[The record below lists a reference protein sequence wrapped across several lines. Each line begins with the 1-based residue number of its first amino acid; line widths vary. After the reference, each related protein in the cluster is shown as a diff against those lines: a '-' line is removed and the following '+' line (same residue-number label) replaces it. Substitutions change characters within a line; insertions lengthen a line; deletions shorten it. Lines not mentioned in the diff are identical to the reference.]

1 MREHLLSIKKK
12 LFLLIAAIIIPILM
26 VEAFIYYQRF
36 ERRRNEELQAN
47 TEIAHSV
54 AGTFSLFIKDIL
66 HEELAVGISITR
78 SNLSKDEVHEILH
91 ENQAEYPA
99 LSYTHWIDSRGFIA
113 NSTET
118 GEIGESRQDRS
129 YFKEIV
135 AGKPWVM
142 TELYVSRV
150 TGKSVFAIARGIRNQ
165 RDELLGIMVSA
176 VSPAKMD
183 AALAFKRLP
192 GRSILVIDKY
202 GYGVYRYPTIEW
214 NPENRYLL
222 SKYPIMAKALAGQET
237 GALTLKGL
245 DGQKRIFAVV
255 PVPSTGWAVAASRV
269 ERQVMEPIF
278 LNLIQQATLLLFV
291 IAGSFVGA
299 LILSHSVADPIA
311 KLRDEVKAFSRG
323 EQPGE
328 LKIRGSTELDELGHS
343 FYAMA
348 KEIRLREEY
357 LDRLRRQNELILNSA
372 GEGIFGL
379 DTKGAHT
386 FVNPAAAKMLG
397 YEVQELIGKG
407 SHLTWHHTK
416 ANGTPHY
423 EHDCPI
429 CAAFKDGTVHRV
441 AEDVFWT
448 KSGECFPVEYTSTP
462 VIEDGKI
469 TGAVVTFRDITER
482 KQVQN
487 ALEESRREYRE
498 LYDSAPDIYLTVTPE
513 GIIRSINQSG
523 ADYLGYAKN
532 ELLGESCYRVL
543 LDEDLARVKAHVR
556 KVFAERLLESEL
568 DFRVVRKNGL
578 VLWMYARSRLV
589 LDDRGNPTEIRVICR
604 DETERKKLEE
614 ALLRAQKLESVG
626 LLAGGIAH
634 DFNNLLTAILGSISL
649 AKLSPKAPDDIL
661 ETLNRAEQASL
672 RATHL
677 TNKLITFA
685 KGGLPVTK
693 VTSLNHLLEETAVF
707 SLTGSD
713 VRCEFTIPDDLWP
726 VSVDE
731 NQMAQAFSNLI
742 VNAEQA
748 MPYGG
753 VIRIAAQNALIDET
767 SHLPLKHGKYVM
779 ISVQDKGT
787 GIPEEF
793 LDKIFDAYFTT
804 KEKAQGLGL
813 AITYSIVRKHNGHI
827 TVESKVGQGTTV
839 HVYLP
844 AAIKQSTETG

>member
-1 MREHLLSIKKK
+1 MREHLLSIQKK
-12 LFLLIAAIIIPILM
+12 LFLLIAAILIPILM
-26 VEAFIYYQRF
+26 VESFIYYQRF
-36 ERRRNEELQAN
+36 ERRRNEEIQAN
-47 TEIAHSV
+47 TEIARTV
-54 AGTFSLFIKDIL
+54 AGAFSLFVRDIL
-66 HEELAVGISITR
+66 HEELALGISITR

-99 LSYTHWIDSRGFIA
+99 LSYTHWIDSRGYIA

-118 GEIGESRQDRS
+118 EEIGESRQDRS
-129 YFKEIV
+129 YFNEIV
-135 AGKPWVM
+135 AGKPWIM

-150 TGKSVFAIARGIRNQ
+150 TNRPVFAIARGIRNQ
-165 RDELLGIMVSA
+165 KGELLGIMVSA
-176 VSPAKMD
+176 VNPDRLDSV
-183 AALAFKRLP
+183 LAFRRTP
-192 GRSILVIDKY
+192 GGAILVIDKN
-202 GYGVYRYPTIEW
+202 GYGVYRYPEIEW
-214 NPENRYLL
+214 TPENRYLL
-222 SKYPIMAKALAGQET
+222 SRWPIAAKALAGRET
-237 GALTLKGL
+237 GAFTVHGL
-245 DGQKRIFAVV
+245 DNQKRVFAIV
-255 PVPSTGWAVAASRV
+255 PVPSTGWAISASRV

-278 LNLIQQATLLLFV
+278 LNLVQQATLLLFV

-299 LILSHSVADPIA
+299 LVLSHSVADPIA

-323 EQPGE
+323 ERTSEP
-328 LKIRGSTELDELGHS
+328 KIRGSTELNELARS
-343 FYAMA
+343 FYSMA
-348 KEIRLREEY
+348 KEIRLREEH

-379 DTKGAHT
+379 NTKGAHT
-386 FVNPAAAKMLG
+386 FVNPAAARMLG
-397 YEVQELIGKG
+397 YEVQELIGKE
-407 SHLTWHHTK
+407 SHSTWHHTK
-416 ANGTPHY
+416 ADGTPY
-423 EHDCPI
+423 CQYDCPI

-448 KSGECFPVEYTSTP
+448 KTGESFPVEYTSTP

-513 GIIRSINQSG
+513 GIVRSINQSG
-523 ADYLGYAKN
+523 VDYLGFEKD
-532 ELLGESCYRVL
+532 ELLGSSCYKVL
-543 LDEDLARVKAHVR
+543 LDEDLAKVKEHVR

-634 DFNNLLTAILGSISL
+634 DFNNLLTAIIGSISL
-649 AKLSPKAPDDIL
+649 AKLNPKAPDDIL

-713 VRCEFTIPDDLWP
+713 VRCEFTISDDLWP
-726 VSVDE
+726 VEVDE

-813 AITYSIVRKHNGHI
+813 AITHSIVRKHNGHI

-839 HVYLP
+839 RVYLP
-844 AAIKQSTETG
+844 AANEERTERG